1 MYPKR
6 HTTKEWIYARAV
18 NFGMTLLWL
27 DMESVSS
34 VDVAVASIGFLTKN
48 VLLANGIANP

>member
-6 HTTKEWIYARAV
+6 HTRKELIYV
-18 NFGMTLLWL
+18 KVVSFGMILLWL
-27 DMESVSS
+27 AMENVSS

-48 VLLANGIANP
+48 VLSVNGGANP